1 MRDGNLHAL
10 KRDPI
15 DPMTPWAIKWVEG
28 NWIWRYAAKKK
39 VHTFTTTSYNSSHR
53 KICRIG
59 KVSDK
64 FSDQRKQLSS
74 PPFRTTMDK
83 TPQIFH
89 DFVRNSWRFSSTVN
103 LEWSRPS
110 SKKRQTE
117 AWKLFYWGPF
127 SVSEL
132 LFSISG
138 CNRSSINLN
147 KRLILFSTDLTIG
160 ILVCTTM
167 LNEHDKEKTPIISL
181 LTKQTRDSKIIYTLL

>member
-1 MRDGNLHAL
+1 MQQRRRCTLSLPAIEKSAELEKSLTNSQIRGSNCHLLPLGTQWTKVL
-10 KRDPI
+10 K
-15 DPMTPWAIKWVEG
+15 
-28 NWIWRYAAKKK
+28 
-39 VHTFTTTSYNSSHR
+39 SSM
-53 KICRIG
+53 
-59 KVSDK
+59 
-64 FSDQRKQLSS
+64 L
-74 PPFRTTMDK
+74 
-83 TPQIFH
+83 
-89 DFVRNSWRFSSTVN
+89 VRNSWRFSSTVN

-181 LTKQTRDSKIIYTLL
+181 LTN